1 MTESYEDDNH
11 DDADSFA
18 TSPHSDETD
27 MSGGTQPHSDDI
39 VPADAYNTLPP
50 GDLSLLNGK
59 YLVQNRCEGGMG
71 VVYECVK
78 KATKQ
83 VVALKTVLS
92 DGPMTLKEIEA
103 MQRNYDRVHELSHD
117 HIVRVNALEVDEAS
131 GQWYVEMDWVD
142 GENLKDHLSRFHG
155 DIKQTAKEAVRVL
168 RQVAEALD
176 YAHGHNVIHRDVKD
190 ANIMVKKTSG
200 NAVLIDFGI
209 AGRIRHAE
217 GKNGTL
223 PHEITATTTTS
234 LFAGT
239 RGYQSPEQWQGK
251 SADAAS
257 DEYSLAVTAYRCLSG
272 HLPFWSA
279 NEGLLQEMVL
289 YDDVPSIRAISA
301 SANTVLKK
309 ALAKEPSERYGSCK
323 AFIDELERGLSVKDE
338 TKAVVSEDVPVEKDT
353 SFTTAKYYILAAKIK
368 KHIVDIE
375 KRDWDRGQTFGDHL
389 EAFETM
395 CEAAKMAES
404 GKDLPTAYSLYIQAE
419 DEWRWIEHNQSLRKS
434 AAGSREKARNAR
446 EAAVKADAE
455 RRATADF
462 QEAEKLGKM
471 AESQFETAQFEDS
484 GKVFVAAETA
494 FMKAAEES
502 RRIAEEEKARK
513 EAEEAARKAAEKAAA
528 EKAAREA
535 AERKAAEKAAAEEA
549 ARKAAEAFQQQQIV
563 TLALGNGVELKL
575 VKIAAG
581 SFMMGSPLSEEGRFD
596 NEKQHKVTLTKDF
609 WLGRCPVT
617 QGQYEAVM
625 GNNPSYFKKGGDYP
639 VETVSWHDAMAFCK
653 KVTEQERGAGR
664 LPAGYEFTLPTEAQ
678 WEYACRAGTGT
689 ALYSGGIRI
698 FGENNAP
705 ALDGIAW
712 YGGNSSVGYEG
723 RGWDTKGWKEKQ
735 YPGGLAG
742 LRLVGMKSP
751 NAWGLY
757 DMLGNVYEWC
767 RDWYGA
773 YPDGNA
779 VDPKGPTTGS
789 RRMSRGGSWSSGAGD
804 CRSANR
810 GNYDPSYSFYNVG
823 FRLAL
828 APVQ

>member
-11 DDADSFA
+11 DKADSFA
-18 TSPHSDETD
+18 KS
-27 MSGGTQPHSDDI
+27 PHSDDI
-39 VPADAYNTLPP
+39 VFADAYNTLPP
-50 GDLSLLNGK
+50 GGLSLLNGK
-59 YLVQNRCEGGMG
+59 YLVQKRCEGGMG

-92 DGPMTLKEIEA
+92 DGPMTPKEIEA

-142 GENLKDHLSRFHG
+142 GENLKDHLSRFHS
-155 DIKQTAKEAVRVL
+155 DIQQTAKETVRVL

-209 AGRIRHAE
+209 AGRTPRE
-217 GKNGTL
+217 VGPNGTL
-223 PHEITATTTTS
+223 VNNGSGAPRAFGPNGTLVNNGSGAPRAFGPNGTLVNNVMATTTAS

-239 RGYQSPEQWQGK
+239 RGYQSPEQWRGER
-251 SADAAS
+251 AEAAS
-257 DEYSLAVTAYRCLSG
+257 DEYSLAVTAYCCLSG

-301 SANTVLKK
+301 SANAVLKK

-419 DEWRWIEHNQSLRKS
+419 EEWRWLEKNEPLRKS

-535 AERKAAEKAAAEEA
+535 VERKAAEKAAAEEA

-596 NEKQHKVTLTKDF
+596 EEKQHKVTLTKDF

-678 WEYACRAGTGT
+678 WEYACRAGTSTPFSFGSTLNGDKANCDGNYPYGMGKGKYLACTT
-689 ALYSGGIRI
+689 AVGGY
-698 FGENNAP
+698 A
-705 ALDGIAW
+705 
-712 YGGNSSVGYEG
+712 
-723 RGWDTKGWKEKQ
+723 
-735 YPGGLAG
+735 
-742 LRLVGMKSP
+742 P

-757 DMLGNVYEWC
+757 DMHGNVWEWC
-767 RDWYGA
+767 LDWYGA

-779 VDPKGPTTGS
+779 TDPKGPTTGS
-789 RRMSRGGSWSSGAGD
+789 RRVLRGGSWDDIARR
-804 CRSANR
+804 CRSAYR
-810 GNYDPSYSFYNVG
+810 CIIDPSHCDYYVG